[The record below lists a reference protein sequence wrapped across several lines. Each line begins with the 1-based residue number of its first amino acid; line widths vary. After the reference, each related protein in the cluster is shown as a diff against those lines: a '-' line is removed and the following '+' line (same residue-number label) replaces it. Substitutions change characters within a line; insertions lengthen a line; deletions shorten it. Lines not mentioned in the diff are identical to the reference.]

1 MSVLKNLIYSD
12 NISHITNMLSQIE
25 TAHNM
30 SLAHKLMEIENNPA
44 ISAIQETL
52 GRYEDILKPLH
63 MQEVSAVERAM
74 RDIRPSA
81 EYMNEIMHQVK
92 VSTSISPMIS
102 EMLRSVRISSVSEI
116 YERYSSIMDP
126 IQESL
131 KGIDME
137 LLGSVADRVLTMSED
152 LDLDVAAEEITTEYS
167 RVSAQEQEKEKKPE
181 EAETN
186 SERQTENTAEVMRP
200 ERRNIDIKEVRAW
213 LDTIIGILTFIITL
227 SASQPSVSNTFNQT
241 LQVNNY
247 YVINMG
253 YDVSELNMDNFRIV
267 NCDVVVRLKHNCHSK
282 IVEQL
287 REGQI
292 IRIIGKYKK
301 WRQVVWKNE
310 EDELCMGWIQ
320 NYNLTKFKLTR
331 SARNIK
337 KIKV

>member
-1 MSVLKNLIYSD
+1 MKNLIYSD
-12 NISHITNMLSQIE
+12 NISHLTNMLSQIE

-30 SLAHKLMEIENNPA
+30 TLAHKLMEIENNPA
-44 ISAIQETL
+44 ISAIQEAL

-81 EYMNEIMHQVK
+81 EYMNDIMHQVK
-92 VSTSISPMIS
+92 ASTLISPMIS

-137 LLGSVADRVLTMSED
+137 LLSSVADRVLTMSED
-152 LDLDVAAEEITTEYS
+152 LDLDAAAEEITTEYS
-167 RVSAQEQEKEKKPE
+167 RLSANEQEKEKKPE
-181 EAETN
+181 GAETN
-186 SERQTENTAEVMRP
+186 SERRIENTAEVLRP
-200 ERRNIDIKEVRAW
+200 ERRHIDIKEVRAW

-267 NCDVVVRLKHNCHSK
+267 NCDVAVRLKHNCHSK

-287 REGQI
+287 EEGQI

-331 SARNIK
+331 SARSIK

>member
-1 MSVLKNLIYSD
+1 MSALKNLIYSD
-12 NISHITNMLSQIE
+12 NISHLTNMLSQIE

-30 SLAHKLMEIENNPA
+30 TLAHKLMEIENNPA
-44 ISAIQETL
+44 ISAIQEAL

-81 EYMNEIMHQVK
+81 EYMNDIMHQVK
-92 VSTSISPMIS
+92 ASTSISPMIS

-152 LDLDVAAEEITTEYS
+152 LDLDAAAEEITTEYS
-167 RVSAQEQEKEKKPE
+167 RLSANEQEKEKKPE
-181 EAETN
+181 GAETN
-186 SERQTENTAEVMRP
+186 SERRIENTAEVLRP
-200 ERRNIDIKEVRAW
+200 ERRHIDIKEVRAW

-227 SASQPSVSNTFNQT
+227 SSSQPSVSNTFNQT

-267 NCDVVVRLKHNCHSK
+267 NCDVAVRLKHNCHSK

-287 REGQI
+287 EEGQI

>member
-1 MSVLKNLIYSD
+1 MKNLIYSD

-152 LDLDVAAEEITTEYS
+152 LDLDVAVEEITTEYS

-186 SERQTENTAEVMRP
+186 SERQTENTADVMRP

-292 IRIIGKYKK
+292 IKIIGKYKK

>member
-1 MSVLKNLIYSD
+1 
-12 NISHITNMLSQIE
+12 
-25 TAHNM
+25 
-30 SLAHKLMEIENNPA
+30 
-44 ISAIQETL
+44 
-52 GRYEDILKPLH
+52 
-63 MQEVSAVERAM
+63 
-74 RDIRPSA
+74 
-81 EYMNEIMHQVK
+81 MHQVK
-92 VSTSISPMIS
+92 ASTSISPMIS
-102 EMLRSVRISSVSEI
+102 EILRSVRISSVSEI

-152 LDLDVAAEEITTEYS
+152 LDLDAAAEEITTEYS
-167 RVSAQEQEKEKKPE
+167 RVSAQEQEKEKNPE
-181 EAETN
+181 EAEKN

-213 LDTIIGILTFIITL
+213 LDTIIGILTYIITL

-253 YDVSELNMDNFRIV
+253 YDVSELNVDNFRIV

-287 REGQI
+287 RGGQI

>member
-1 MSVLKNLIYSD
+1 MKNLIYSD

-63 MQEVSAVERAM
+63 MQKVSAVERAM

-152 LDLDVAAEEITTEYS
+152 LDLDVAVEEITTEYS

-292 IRIIGKYKK
+292 IKIIGKYKK

>member
-1 MSVLKNLIYSD
+1 MKNLIYSD

-44 ISAIQETL
+44 ISAIQETM

-292 IRIIGKYKK
+292 IKIIGKYKK

>member
-1 MSVLKNLIYSD
+1 
-12 NISHITNMLSQIE
+12 
-25 TAHNM
+25 
-30 SLAHKLMEIENNPA
+30 
-44 ISAIQETL
+44 
-52 GRYEDILKPLH
+52 
-63 MQEVSAVERAM
+63 M

-152 LDLDVAAEEITTEYS
+152 LDLDVAVEEITTEYS

-292 IRIIGKYKK
+292 IKIIGKYKK
-301 WRQVVWKNE
+301 WQTGCLEK
-310 EDELCMGWIQ
+310 
-320 NYNLTKFKLTR
+320 
-331 SARNIK
+331 
-337 KIKV
+337 

>member
-1 MSVLKNLIYSD
+1 MSALKNLIYSD
-12 NISHITNMLSQIE
+12 NISHLTNMLSQIE

-30 SLAHKLMEIENNPA
+30 TLAHKLMEIENNPA
-44 ISAIQETL
+44 ISAIQEAL

-81 EYMNEIMHQVK
+81 EYMNDIMHQVK
-92 VSTSISPMIS
+92 ASTLISPMIS

-137 LLGSVADRVLTMSED
+137 LLSSVADRVLTMSED
-152 LDLDVAAEEITTEYS
+152 LDLDAAAEEITTEYS
-167 RVSAQEQEKEKKPE
+167 RLSANEQEKEKKPE
-181 EAETN
+181 GAETN
-186 SERQTENTAEVMRP
+186 SERRIENTAEVLRP
-200 ERRNIDIKEVRAW
+200 ERRHIDIKEVRAW

-267 NCDVVVRLKHNCHSK
+267 NCDVAVRLKHNCHSK

-287 REGQI
+287 EEGQI

-331 SARNIK
+331 SARSIK

>member
-200 ERRNIDIKEVRAW
+200 ERRNIEIKEVRAW

>member
-1 MSVLKNLIYSD
+1 MKNLIYSD

-152 LDLDVAAEEITTEYS
+152 LDLDVAVEEITTEYS

-267 NCDVVVRLKHNCHSK
+267 NCDVVVLLKHNCHSK

-292 IRIIGKYKK
+292 IKIIGKYKK

>member
-152 LDLDVAAEEITTEYS
+152 LDLDVAVEEITTEYS

-292 IRIIGKYKK
+292 IKIIGK
-301 WRQVVWKNE
+301 
-310 EDELCMGWIQ
+310 L
-320 NYNLTKFKLTR
+320 
-331 SARNIK
+331 NINF
-337 KIKV
+337 

>member
-1 MSVLKNLIYSD
+1 MSALKNLIYSD
-12 NISHITNMLSQIE
+12 NISHLTNMLSQIE

-30 SLAHKLMEIENNPA
+30 TLAHKLMEIENNPA
-44 ISAIQETL
+44 ISAIQEAL

-81 EYMNEIMHQVK
+81 EYMNDIMHQVK
-92 VSTSISPMIS
+92 ASTSISPMIS

-152 LDLDVAAEEITTEYS
+152 LDLDAAAEEITTEYS
-167 RVSAQEQEKEKKPE
+167 RLSANEQAKEKKPE
-181 EAETN
+181 GAETN
-186 SERQTENTAEVMRP
+186 SERRIENTAEVLRP
-200 ERRNIDIKEVRAW
+200 ERRHIDIKEVRAW

-227 SASQPSVSNTFNQT
+227 SSSQPSVSNTFNQT

-267 NCDVVVRLKHNCHSK
+267 NCDVAVRLKYNCHSK

-287 REGQI
+287 EEGQI

>member
-1 MSVLKNLIYSD
+1 MKNLIYSD

-301 WRQVVWKNE
+301 GRQVVWKNE

>member
-152 LDLDVAAEEITTEYS
+152 LDLDVAVEEITTEYS

-253 YDVSELNMDNFRIV
+253 YDVSELNLDNFRIV

-292 IRIIGKYKK
+292 IKIIGKYKK

>member
-152 LDLDVAAEEITTEYS
+152 LDLDVAVEEITTEYS

-292 IRIIGKYKK
+292 IKIIGKYKK

-310 EDELCMGWIQ
+310 EDELC
-320 NYNLTKFKLTR
+320 TKFKLTR

>member
-1 MSVLKNLIYSD
+1 MKNLIYSD
-12 NISHITNMLSQIE
+12 NISHLTNMLSQIE

-30 SLAHKLMEIENNPA
+30 TLVHKLMEIENNPA
-44 ISAIQETL
+44 ISAIQEAL

-81 EYMNEIMHQVK
+81 EYMNDIMHQVK
-92 VSTSISPMIS
+92 ASTSISPMIS

-152 LDLDVAAEEITTEYS
+152 LDLDAAAEEITTEYS

-213 LDTIIGILTFIITL
+213 LDTIIGILTYIITL

-253 YDVSELNMDNFRIV
+253 YDVSELNVDNFRIV
-267 NCDVVVRLKHNCHSK
+267 NCDVAVRLKYNCHSK

-287 REGQI
+287 EEGQI

>member
-1 MSVLKNLIYSD
+1 
-12 NISHITNMLSQIE
+12 MLSQIE
-25 TAHNM
+25 IAHNM
-30 SLAHKLMEIENNPA
+30 TLAHKLMEIENNPA
-44 ISAIQETL
+44 ISAIQEAL

-81 EYMNEIMHQVK
+81 EYMNDIMHQVK
-92 VSTSISPMIS
+92 ASTSISPMIS

-152 LDLDVAAEEITTEYS
+152 LDLDAAAEEITTEYS
-167 RVSAQEQEKEKKPE
+167 RLSANEQEKEKKPE
-181 EAETN
+181 GAETN
-186 SERQTENTAEVMRP
+186 SERRIENTAEVLRP
-200 ERRNIDIKEVRAW
+200 ERRHIDIKEVRAW

-227 SASQPSVSNTFNQT
+227 SSSQPSVSNTFNQT

-267 NCDVVVRLKHNCHSK
+267 NCDVAVRLKYNCHSK

-287 REGQI
+287 EEGQI

>member
-1 MSVLKNLIYSD
+1 MKNLIYSD

-44 ISAIQETL
+44 ISAIQENM

-292 IRIIGKYKK
+292 IKIIGKYKK

>member
-1 MSVLKNLIYSD
+1 MKNLIYSD

-152 LDLDVAAEEITTEYS
+152 LDLDVAVEEITTEYS

-253 YDVSELNMDNFRIV
+253 YDVSELHMDNFRIV

-292 IRIIGKYKK
+292 IKIIGKYKK

-337 KIKV
+337 KMKV

>member
-1 MSVLKNLIYSD
+1 
-12 NISHITNMLSQIE
+12 
-25 TAHNM
+25 
-30 SLAHKLMEIENNPA
+30 
-44 ISAIQETL
+44 
-52 GRYEDILKPLH
+52 
-63 MQEVSAVERAM
+63 M

-116 YERYSSIMDP
+116 YERYSLIMDP

-152 LDLDVAAEEITTEYS
+152 LDLDVAVEEITTEYS

-292 IRIIGKYKK
+292 IKIIGKYKK

>member
-116 YERYSSIMDP
+116 YERYSLIMDP

-152 LDLDVAAEEITTEYS
+152 LDLDVAVEEITTEYS

-292 IRIIGKYKK
+292 IKIIGKYKK

>member
-1 MSVLKNLIYSD
+1 MKNLIYSD

-44 ISAIQETL
+44 ISAIQETM

-292 IRIIGKYKK
+292 IKIIGKYKK

-337 KIKV
+337 NIKV

>member
-1 MSVLKNLIYSD
+1 MKNLIYSD

-152 LDLDVAAEEITTEYS
+152 LDLDVAVEEITTEYS

>member
-1 MSVLKNLIYSD
+1 MKNLIYSD

-152 LDLDVAAEEITTEYS
+152 LDLDVAVEEITTEYS

-292 IRIIGKYKK
+292 IKIIGKYKK
-301 WRQVVWKNE
+301 WRQVVRKNE

>member
-1 MSVLKNLIYSD
+1 MKNLIYSD
-12 NISHITNMLSQIE
+12 NISHLTNMLSQIE

-30 SLAHKLMEIENNPA
+30 TLAHKLMEIENNPA
-44 ISAIQETL
+44 ISAIQEAL

-81 EYMNEIMHQVK
+81 EYMNDIMHQVK
-92 VSTSISPMIS
+92 ASTSISPMIS

-137 LLGSVADRVLTMSED
+137 LLGSVADQVLTMSED
-152 LDLDVAAEEITTEYS
+152 LDLDAAAEEITTEYS

-213 LDTIIGILTFIITL
+213 LDTIIGILTYIITL

-253 YDVSELNMDNFRIV
+253 YDVSELNVDNFRIV
-267 NCDVVVRLKHNCHSK
+267 NCDVAVRLKYNCHSK

-287 REGQI
+287 EEGQI

>member
-1 MSVLKNLIYSD
+1 MKNLIYSD

-152 LDLDVAAEEITTEYS
+152 LDLDVAVEEITTEYS

-186 SERQTENTAEVMRP
+186 SERTENTAEVMRP

-292 IRIIGKYKK
+292 IKIIGKYKK

>member
-1 MSVLKNLIYSD
+1 MKNLIYSD

-152 LDLDVAAEEITTEYS
+152 LDLDVAVEEITTEYS

-253 YDVSELNMDNFRIV
+253 YDVFELNMDNFRIV

-292 IRIIGKYKK
+292 IKIIGKYKK

>member
-1 MSVLKNLIYSD
+1 MKNLIYSD
-12 NISHITNMLSQIE
+12 NISHLTNMLSQIE

-30 SLAHKLMEIENNPA
+30 TLAHKLMEIENNPA
-44 ISAIQETL
+44 ISAIQEAL

-81 EYMNEIMHQVK
+81 EYMNDIMHQVK
-92 VSTSISPMIS
+92 ASTSISPMIS

-152 LDLDVAAEEITTEYS
+152 LDLDAAAEEITTEYS
-167 RVSAQEQEKEKKPE
+167 RLSANEQEKEKKPE
-181 EAETN
+181 GAETN
-186 SERQTENTAEVMRP
+186 SERRIENTAEVLRP
-200 ERRNIDIKEVRAW
+200 ERRHIDIKEVRAW

-227 SASQPSVSNTFNQT
+227 SSSQPSVSNTFNQT

-267 NCDVVVRLKHNCHSK
+267 NCDVAVRLKYNCHSK

-287 REGQI
+287 EEGQI

>member
-1 MSVLKNLIYSD
+1 MRNLIYAD
-12 NISHITNMLSQIE
+12 NISQITNMLSQIE
-25 TAHNM
+25 IAHNM
-30 SLAHKLMEIENNPA
+30 TLAHKLMEIENNPA
-44 ISAIQETL
+44 ISAIQEAL
-52 GRYEDILKPLH
+52 GRYEDVLKPLH

-81 EYMNEIMHQVK
+81 EYMNDIMHQVK
-92 VSTSISPMIS
+92 ASTSISPMIS
-102 EMLRSVRISSVSEI
+102 EMLRSVRISSVSEV

-152 LDLDVAAEEITTEYS
+152 LNLDVAAEKITTEYS

-267 NCDVVVRLKHNCHSK
+267 NCDVAVRLKHNCHSK

-287 REGQI
+287 EEGQI

>member
-1 MSVLKNLIYSD
+1 MKNLIYSD

-152 LDLDVAAEEITTEYS
+152 LDLDVAVEEITTEYS

-292 IRIIGKYKK
+292 IKIIGKYKK

>member
-1 MSVLKNLIYSD
+1 
-12 NISHITNMLSQIE
+12 
-25 TAHNM
+25 
-30 SLAHKLMEIENNPA
+30 
-44 ISAIQETL
+44 
-52 GRYEDILKPLH
+52 
-63 MQEVSAVERAM
+63 
-74 RDIRPSA
+74 
-81 EYMNEIMHQVK
+81 
-92 VSTSISPMIS
+92 
-102 EMLRSVRISSVSEI
+102 
-116 YERYSSIMDP
+116 
-126 IQESL
+126 
-131 KGIDME
+131 
-137 LLGSVADRVLTMSED
+137 
-152 LDLDVAAEEITTEYS
+152 
-167 RVSAQEQEKEKKPE
+167 
-181 EAETN
+181 
-186 SERQTENTAEVMRP
+186 MRP

-253 YDVSELNMDNFRIV
+253 YDVSELNVDNFRIV

-292 IRIIGKYKK
+292 IKIIGKYKK

>member
-1 MSVLKNLIYSD
+1 MKNLIYSD

-152 LDLDVAAEEITTEYS
+152 LDLDVAVEEITTEYS

-241 LQVNNY
+241 LEVNNY

-292 IRIIGKYKK
+292 IKIIGKYKK

>member
-102 EMLRSVRISSVSEI
+102 EMLRSVRISSVFEI

-152 LDLDVAAEEITTEYS
+152 LNLDTAAEEITAEYS
-167 RVSAQEQEKEKKPE
+167 RVSVREQEKEKMPE
-181 EAETN
+181 ETELN
-186 SERQTENTAEVMRP
+186 SEWQTENTAEVMRP

-267 NCDVVVRLKHNCHSK
+267 NCDVAVRLKHNCHSK

-287 REGQI
+287 EEGQI

-310 EDELCMGWIQ
+310 EDELCMGWIR

>member
-292 IRIIGKYKK
+292 IKIIGKYKK

>member
-116 YERYSSIMDP
+116 YERYSSIMHP

-152 LDLDVAAEEITTEYS
+152 LDLDVAVEEITTEYS

-292 IRIIGKYKK
+292 IKIIGKYKK

-337 KIKV
+337 KMKV